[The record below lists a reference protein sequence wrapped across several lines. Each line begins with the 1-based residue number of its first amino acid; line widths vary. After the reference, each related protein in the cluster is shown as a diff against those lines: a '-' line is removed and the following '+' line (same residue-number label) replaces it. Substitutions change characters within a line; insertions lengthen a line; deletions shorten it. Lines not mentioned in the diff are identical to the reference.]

1 MYTNEEKQT
10 AQALLSNKGFV
21 ELIAKVFLDTEDKFT
36 DDTYLN
42 KTNEELGEIVRANYL
57 AEQKVKLRFNRLQM
71 LGQKNEGKD
80 RKVPK

>member
-71 LGQKNEGKD
+71 LGQKSEGKD

>member
-21 ELIAKVFLDTEDKFT
+21 ELIAKVFLDTEDRFT
-36 DDTYLN
+36 DETVQG